1 MKRYI
6 IVFLIFLS
14 FSKLFSQ
21 SRKELIDLANTA
33 FENGAYSTAIKYYS
47 QLLENNSRGDYTHP
61 YEIKQYVKIIEN
73 DNKKE
78 IAPTIIVNDMYIIR
92 KLAELYRLNHEY
104 KNAEIWYKKI
114 VENHYLE
121 YPNEHFWYADA
132 LMKNEKYEVAIK
144 EFNSI
149 LPITQSIDVDI
160 YNLTKN
166 KIRGCYAAIDS
177 NNSKKN
183 ASISLLDST
192 INKGQTSF
200 SLNYYGDYNTVQFTS
215 VQKTNNSQNASLSCD
230 IYTMKKTKSGWRNL
244 NKLDKSINTDNHEAA
259 GVLSANGN
267 NYYFTRW
274 SLINKNECAIYL
286 SKKRNGKWLPAE
298 MLDESINMPGYKSM
312 QPALSADNKTL
323 YFSSNQPGCIGKM
336 DIWYVTIDEEGK
348 SEGAAINMGHTINT
362 LEDEVSPFFY
372 SPTSTLYY
380 SSDGLPG
387 MGGLDIFKS
396 TYTKSGIWTIPENL
410 NAPINSSK
418 DDAYFILDNTQQN
431 GYLSSDR
438 EECKTCTGG
447 ACYKLY
453 SFEKQLDSYV
463 FRGNVINS
471 ETDKPIAN
479 ALITLNGMDKNTE
492 PVYKWSDSAGQF
504 SFVVKDYSKL
514 KVVAQKNK
522 FFGEEVITSIN
533 DLLISKNAEF
543 DFFLSPIPYGEIVV
557 PGLNFDSGK
566 AILTKGAKKV
576 LNNLADFLLL
586 NINLYIEL
594 SAHTDE
600 RGNDD
605 INMKLSQARAQA
617 CVNYLVSKGISLSR
631 ITAKGYGET
640 RLINYN
646 PQTIEERQ
654 KNERIAFRCVKE
666 IEIKDK

>member
-1 MKRYI
+1 MKRHI
-6 IVFLIFLS
+6 IVLLIFLS

-33 FENGAYSTAIKYYS
+33 FENGAYSNAIDYYS
-47 QLLENNSRGDYTHP
+47 QLLENNNKGNYTHP
-61 YEIKQYVKIIEN
+61 YEIKPYVKINED
-73 DNKKE
+73 DNRKK

-132 LMKNEKYEVAIK
+132 LMKNEKYEAAIK

-149 LPITQSIDVDI
+149 LPMTKSIDVDI
-160 YNLTKN
+160 FELTKN
-166 KIRGCYAAIDS
+166 KIQGCYAAIDS
-177 NNSKKN
+177 NNLQKET
-183 ASISLLDST
+183 SILLLDAI

-200 SLNYYGDYNTVQFTS
+200 SLNYFGDYNTVQFSS
-215 VQKTNNSQNASLSCD
+215 VQTENNNASISCD
-230 IYTMKKTKSGWRNL
+230 IYTLKKTKSGWKNL
-244 NKLDKSINTDNHEAA
+244 NKLDKSINTDNQEAA

-274 SLINKNECAIYL
+274 SITNNNECAIYV
-286 SKKRNGKWLPAE
+286 SKKRNGKWLSAE
-298 MLDESINMPGYKSM
+298 MLDEHINMPGYKSM
-312 QPALSADNKTL
+312 QPTLSADNKIL
-323 YFSSNQPGCIGKM
+323 YFSSNQPGSIGKM
-336 DIWYVTIDEEGK
+336 DIWYVAIDEEGN
-348 SEGAAINMGHTINT
+348 SLEAAINMGHTINT
-362 LEDEVSPFFY
+362 FQDEVSPFFY
-372 SPTSTLYY
+372 SRTATLYY

-396 TYTKSGIWTIPENL
+396 TYTKSAIWTIPENL
-410 NAPINSSK
+410 KAPINSSK
-418 DDAYFILDNTQQN
+418 DDAYFVLDNTQQQ

-438 EECKTCTGG
+438 EECKTCNGG

-471 ETDKPIAN
+471 ETEKPVAN
-479 ALITLNGMDKNTE
+479 ALITIKSLDKNTE
-492 PVYKWSDSAGQF
+492 LQYKLSDSTGQF
-504 SFVVKDYSKL
+504 SFVVTDYLKL

-522 FFGEEVITSIN
+522 FFGEEVIASIN
-533 DLLISKNAEF
+533 DSLISKNAEF
-543 DFFLSPIPYGEIVV
+543 DFFLSPIPYGEIVL

-566 AILTKGAKKV
+566 AILTKDAKNV
-576 LNNLADFLLL
+576 LNKLVDFLLL
-586 NINLYIEL
+586 NANLYIEL
-594 SAHTDE
+594 SSHTDE

-605 INMKLSQARAQA
+605 INMKLSQLRAQA
-617 CVNYLVSKGISLSR
+617 CVNYLVSKGVALSR

-640 RLINYN
+640 RLLFYN
-646 PQTIEERQ
+646 PQTVEERQ
-654 KNERIAFRCVKE
+654 KNERTSFRCVKE
-666 IEIKDK
+666 SEIKDK